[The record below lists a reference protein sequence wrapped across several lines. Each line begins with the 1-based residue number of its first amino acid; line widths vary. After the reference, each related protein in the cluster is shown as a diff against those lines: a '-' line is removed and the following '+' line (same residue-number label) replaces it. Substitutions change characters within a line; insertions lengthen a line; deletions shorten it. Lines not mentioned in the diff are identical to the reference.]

1 MCRNLMPIAYI
12 HAGIRCPVLYVYCL
26 TSYLELLNL
35 FMILLEQNKQ
45 DNQPRTE
52 YLKFFKF
59 YYDKLSVEHRRWSAS
74 QISTIIK
81 LLWKKKLATDKAA
94 VKASLRAPISRK
106 KKSGRMTFRKNYG
119 YSGIEALERWKQ
131 LPTETRRYWTGKGEG
146 LRSGERRRIPASIN
160 SLHFRRLQRKSS
172 ADSAIQLGFLKRPIS
187 A

>member
-1 MCRNLMPIAYI
+1 M
-12 HAGIRCPVLYVYCL
+12 
-26 TSYLELLNL
+26 
-35 FMILLEQNKQ
+35 
-45 DNQPRTE
+45 
-52 YLKFFKF
+52 KFFKF